1 MTKWDNLSK
10 FVFLSIKEKY
20 FSEHKFKN
28 IIFVFFTGPGGRNNN
43 NDVVDDQN
51 LEVMTS
57 ESEDSNKSSALSSPS
72 SSNAPAIPSHPG
84 CRGGHQ
90 MVINSDN
97 QVSVFF
103 LIKYGIL
110 GVFFAIL
117 ALPMHPLFQGTHY
130 VY

>member
-1 MTKWDNLSK
+1 MLIHNYMTKWVNLSK
-10 FVFLSIKEKY
+10 AVFFIRKKNL
-20 FSEHKFKN
+20 SEHKFKN
-28 IIFVFFTGPGGRNNN
+28 IFFVFFAGPGGRNNN

-97 QVSVFF
+97 QVSEFYF
-103 LIKYGIL
+103 D
-110 GVFFAIL
+110 
-117 ALPMHPLFQGTHY
+117 
-130 VY
+130 

>member
-1 MTKWDNLSK
+1 M
-10 FVFLSIKEKY
+10 
-20 FSEHKFKN
+20 
-28 IIFVFFTGPGGRNNN
+28 FFFAGPGGRNNN
-43 NDVVDDQN
+43 NDAVDDQN

-97 QVSVFF
+97 QVSEFY
-103 LIKYGIL
+103 LDKCGIL
-110 GVFFAIL
+110 GIFFAIL
-117 ALPMHPLFQGTHY
+117 ALPMHPLFQGTHH

>member
-1 MTKWDNLSK
+1 MADPIPAEADDSDINWLISN
-10 FVFLSIKEKY
+10 
-20 FSEHKFKN
+20 
-28 IIFVFFTGPGGRNNN
+28 
-43 NDVVDDQN
+43 VVQEPPEQGHLDDQN

-97 QVSVFF
+97 QVSELIFGAFGDF
-103 LIKYGIL
+103 LTQSGTL
-110 GVFFAIL
+110 GVFCHFCYSKSSWL
-117 ALPMHPLFQGTHY
+117 
-130 VY
+130 